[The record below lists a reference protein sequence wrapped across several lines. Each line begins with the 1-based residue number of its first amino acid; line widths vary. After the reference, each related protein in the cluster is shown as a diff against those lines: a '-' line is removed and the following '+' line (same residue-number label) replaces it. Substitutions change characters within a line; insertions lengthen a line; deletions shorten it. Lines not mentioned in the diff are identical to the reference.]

1 MSLKETCSILPTIS
15 SYTGHFTASHSGAG
29 RFPGTNSPGPA
40 DTVYSQ
46 GETPGYVTAASPQP
60 NTFPAIPI
68 NRVSRAVR
76 EYLLVSWSLAEVT
89 ILYLK

>member
-15 SYTGHFTASHSGAG
+15 SYTEHFTASHSGPG

-68 NRVSRAVR
+68 NRVST
-76 EYLLVSWSLAEVT
+76 S
-89 ILYLK
+89 